1 MTHDSDNSTLS
12 TRITEILTQ
21 TTPSIRPRWYFVL
34 LGALMTTG
42 ALLLV
47 CLTLFLMSFIFFILN
62 SESITFVPTF
72 GIAGALAI
80 IFSLP
85 WIIILLVIIFV
96 IVLEMFLRHIS
107 FVYRRPLIYSLA
119 AVSIITVFGGFL
131 VARTTLYETLI
142 EHAAASNIP
151 LMKPLYTHY
160 HNKPPSDKLTWG
172 RITNTTTDGFVL
184 EHPKRPPLFII
195 VTEQTQL
202 TPNTRIIPGEIIS
215 VFGVRHGDTIEA
227 MGIHR
232 LPKQREE
239 KFKPMK

>member
-12 TRITEILTQ
+12 TRIAEVLTQ
-21 TTPSIRPRWYFVL
+21 TNPSIRPRWYFVL

-47 CLTLFLMSFIFFILN
+47 CLTLFLTSFIFFILN

-85 WIIILLVIIFV
+85 WIIILLVITFV

-119 AVSIITVFGGFL
+119 AVSIITVFGGLL
-131 VARTTLYETLI
+131 VARTTLHETLM
-142 EHAAASNIP
+142 ERAAESSIP
-151 LMKPLYTHY
+151 LVKPLYTHY
-160 HNKPPSDKLTWG
+160 SNKPPSNKLTWG

-184 EHPKRPPLFII
+184 EHPKRPPLRII
-195 VTEQTQL
+195 ITEETRL
-202 TPNTRIIPGEIIS
+202 TPDTQIIPGAIVS
-215 VFGVRHGDTIEA
+215 VFGTKQGENVYAT
-227 MGIHR
+227 GIHK
-232 LPKQREE
+232 LPQHQER
-239 KFKPMK
+239 KFKMK

>member
-1 MTHDSDNSTLS
+1 MTHDSDNSPLS
-12 TRITEILTQ
+12 TRIAEVLVQ
-21 TTPSIRPRWYFVL
+21 TNPSIRPRWYFVL

-62 SESITFVPTF
+62 TESITFVPTF

-85 WIIILLVIIFV
+85 WIIILLVITFV
-96 IVLEMFLRHIS
+96 VILELFLRHIS

-119 AVSIITVFGGFL
+119 AVSIITVFGGLL
-131 VARTTLYETLI
+131 VARTTLHETLM
-142 EHAAASNIP
+142 EHAAVSSIP

-160 HNKPPSDKLTWG
+160 SNKPPSNKLTWG
-172 RITNTTTDGFVL
+172 RIANTTTDGFVL

-202 TPNTRIIPGEIIS
+202 TPNTQLTPGAIVS
-215 VFGVRHGDTIEA
+215 VFGPQQGDTIHA
-227 MGIHR
+227 KGIR
-232 LPKQREE
+232 DLPQKREQ
-239 KFKPMK
+239 KFKMK